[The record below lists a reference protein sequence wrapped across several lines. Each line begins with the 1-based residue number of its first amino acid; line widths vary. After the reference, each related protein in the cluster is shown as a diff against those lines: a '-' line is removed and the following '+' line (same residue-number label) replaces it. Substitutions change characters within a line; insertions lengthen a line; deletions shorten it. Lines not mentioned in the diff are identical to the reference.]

1 MLVSNN
7 SAIAPFASV
16 SELRAG
22 APRGRAWVN
31 WFCLSPFRDI
41 DDRALYLAAGKRAA
55 IQVARDPVMSGAPH
69 RS

>member
-7 SAIAPFASV
+7 PAIAPFASMT
-16 SELRAG
+16 ELQAA

-31 WFCLSPFRDI
+31 WFCLSPFRDV
-41 DDRALYLAAGKRAA
+41 DDRAAYLAAGKRAA
-55 IQVARDPVMSGAPH
+55 AMAAREAAMSAAPQ